1 MNKKPWTPEEK
12 ELLAKLFPTHPTTY
26 CAEVLGRHHSGV
38 TQAAIR
44 FGLKK
49 APPTELSKTGKILEA
64 CKPDTGLTVVDLA
77 QAIGASKDISNTL
90 AQLLCRQGRLFK
102 AGLFKHTKY
111 FATQEAADAW
121 NIEANDDHRQ
131 KLEAAR
137 LKKQAARNLARKL
150 QRAKEAKAL
159 GKEAPKMPS
168 RTAPKPKPV
177 EIRRAPP
184 APTAAKPAK
193 VIWPEHVKVQ
203 TIPTPPSRFAFE
215 PPKGWRGQIT
225 HDWMDRRLS
234 GAHGRKEASK

>member
-1 MNKKPWTPEEK
+1 MKKPWTPEEK
-12 ELLAKLFPTHPTTY
+12 ATLAELFPTHTTEHV
-26 CAEVLGRHHSGV
+26 AKLLGREIGSV
-38 TQAAIR
+38 YAAATR
-44 FGLKK
+44 FGIQK

-121 NIEANDDHRQ
+121 NVEAHEDHKR

-137 LKKQAARNLARKL
+137 LKKQAARNVARKA

-159 GKEAPKMPS
+159 GKEAPKKLS
-168 RTAPKPKPV
+168 RTEPKRVSIVLQSEKTKGPKL
-177 EIRRAPP
+177 EP
-184 APTAAKPAK
+184 AAK
-193 VIWPEHVKVQ
+193 VIWPKDVKV
-203 TIPTPPSRFAFE
+203 TVIPTPPSRFAFE

-234 GAHGRKEASK
+234 KATNNARS